1 MQVVGA
7 GYTRTGTLSLKAA
20 LETLG
25 FERCLHPLSVPED
38 DSVLELARSDA
49 DPRSWG
55 DALADWH
62 AALGWVGAR
71 HYRELIDAFPDAVV
85 VLSVRDPDDWYSS
98 YASCL
103 RATRELVLAGGE
115 QLAAAETAASGALMM
130 LEGPVWK
137 GVLDG
142 SLAQRDEALQRFER
156 HNNEVRGTVPSE
168 RLLVHS
174 VEEGWAPLCEFFG
187 VAVPDAPFP
196 HLNDRREFRNRFV
209 RRPVGARRPTPRY
222 TRQPRISA
230 LAFADPPRAY
240 SQDEVLAALGMDGDP
255 FAERIFASCG
265 VKQRHLTQLDL
276 ARTQT
281 IQGRTAKA
289 DADLLERSI
298 RAIDAL
304 DIDLGEINTI
314 ITSTL
319 YTLGAPTL
327 AHRLVEHYELNPA
340 TDKYHVAGV
349 GCASAVP
356 LIRLMS
362 QTLGNDPT
370 RKGLIVAAE
379 SMSGLLTYA
388 TPDDPRSKIIGAAIF
403 GDGCAAATID
413 AADASSGPTI
423 VASTVHQI
431 PDTLDVV
438 HMELENDDGHLHL
451 ARDLPDIAAEGLG
464 ALVDS
469 FLRPLGLTRYAI
481 DHWIL
486 HPGGRRILECMQSA
500 LELPAQEVSVSYDML
515 ATHGNVGT
523 PSIFYVLAETIRSRK
538 PSPGDRG
545 LMVTVGPGVTVGLLL
560 LSW

>member
-1 MQVVGA
+1 
-7 GYTRTGTLSLKAA
+7 
-20 LETLG
+20 
-25 FERCLHPLSVPED
+25 
-38 DSVLELARSDA
+38 
-49 DPRSWG
+49 
-55 DALADWH
+55 
-62 AALGWVGAR
+62 
-71 HYRELIDAFPDAVV
+71 
-85 VLSVRDPDDWYSS
+85 
-98 YASCL
+98 
-103 RATRELVLAGGE
+103 VLAGGE

-156 HNNEVRGTVPSE
+156 HNNEVRRTVPSG

-209 RRPVGARRPTPRY
+209 RRPAGARRPTPRY

-451 ARDLPDIAAEGLG
+451 ARDLPDIAAEGLA

>member
-156 HNNEVRGTVPSE
+156 HNNEVRRTVPSG

-174 VEEGWAPLCEFFG
+174 GEEGWAPLCEFFG

-209 RRPVGARRPTPRY
+209 RRPAGARRPTPRY

-289 DADLLERSI
+289 AADLLERSI

-327 AHRLVEHYELNPA
+327 AHRLVGHEPVVVEP
-340 TDKYHVAGV
+340 VAGQE
-349 GCASAVP
+349 VP
-356 LIRLMS
+356 H
-362 QTLGNDPT
+362 
-370 RKGLIVAAE
+370 
-379 SMSGLLTYA
+379 
-388 TPDDPRSKIIGAAIF
+388 F
-403 GDGCAAATID
+403 H
-413 AADASSGPTI
+413 
-423 VASTVHQI
+423 VH
-431 PDTLDVV
+431 LFA
-438 HMELENDDGHLHL
+438 G
-451 ARDLPDIAAEGLG
+451 
-464 ALVDS
+464 
-469 FLRPLGLTRYAI
+469 RPLGRMI
-481 DHWIL
+481 
-486 HPGGRRILECMQSA
+486 PG
-500 LELPAQEVSVSYDML
+500 
-515 ATHGNVGT
+515 
-523 PSIFYVLAETIRSRK
+523 
-538 PSPGDRG
+538 
-545 LMVTVGPGVTVGLLL
+545 
-560 LSW
+560 